1 VKRRNSISDQ
11 FAARRIEVLESP
23 AYRALSRS
31 AHMVISRIE
40 IELAHHGGNDNR
52 RLPVTTEQ
60 FVRYGTHRT
69 SVAPATREAE
79 ALGFI
84 QVTERGRGGNAEH
97 RSPNLFYL
105 TYAHTRDSRRR
116 PPTDEWDRIQTLQE
130 AHRIAPAARGNK
142 SQPAVERGKRSW
154 RKQQQKT
161 KPGTANARS
170 SVLNTGTE
178 KAESRFGNPVLL
190 CQVKKPNDSLYPGV
204 RSIATSHL
212 ARLATLLRMVVMSK
226 AIVLVG
232 CWPRRMPA
240 ELAATYCGEPTVKS
254 FLKRVGSE
262 YPQPRVNAEA
272 VGDPGQS
279 ANRVQ
284 QPRRGLL
291 ARGRSWGRVHPTQ
304 RGHRRA
310 DSAGECFVVP

>member
-69 SVAPATREAE
+69 SVAPAIREAE

-178 KAESRFGNPVLL
+178 KAESPVRQSGITVSGEETERL
-190 CQVKKPNDSLYPGV
+190 
-204 RSIATSHL
+204 SISRGGEHRDKSSSPTCNTAQDGSH
-212 ARLATLLRMVVMSK
+212 
-226 AIVLVG
+226 
-232 CWPRRMPA
+232 
-240 ELAATYCGEPTVKS
+240 E
-254 FLKRVGSE
+254 
-262 YPQPRVNAEA
+262 
-272 VGDPGQS
+272 
-279 ANRVQ
+279 
-284 QPRRGLL
+284 
-291 ARGRSWGRVHPTQ
+291 
-304 RGHRRA
+304 
-310 DSAGECFVVP
+310 